1 MNIGIEDLTDAVI
14 DALETYSEEITED
27 VKAEVTK
34 AGNYAKQIVKEAS
47 PELTG
52 DYKKGWT
59 VKVAYDGPNDRR
71 VVIHNRTDYQLTHLL
86 EDGFVGRSGKKVEG
100 KTHIADAQ
108 IKAEEYFEK
117 RVEDILKR

>member
-1 MNIGIEDLTDAVI
+1 MNIGIEDLADAVI

-52 DYKKGWT
+52 DYKKGWA

-71 VVIHNRTDYQLTHLL
+71 VVIHNRTEYQLTHLL
-86 EDGFVGRSGKKVEG
+86 EYGFVGRNGKRVEG
-100 KTHIADAQ
+100 KAHIADAQ

>member
-1 MNIGIEDLTDAVI
+1 MNIGIEDLADAVI

-27 VKAEVTK
+27 VKAEVTE

-86 EDGFVGRSGKKVEG
+86 EYGFVGRDGDRKEG
-100 KTHIADAQ
+100 KAHIADAQ